1 MSSSPGIP
9 TAIGASG
16 GLSRKLPR
24 PFAGFRRH
32 GGFGPLAQVL
42 AAIVASVVVAAAF
55 GATDQWFVPLGAFAA
70 IGLVGLGF
78 MQPAIFLSVVL
89 LVRPCLDDFSTH
101 TFGMPGANAAG
112 AVASLVILLG
122 IALALRGKATV
133 LPATGLSWVLI
144 AVITLGSS
152 VLAMSNYGATI
163 GMEPVSDAIRV
174 VSYAVIFILAANIFS
189 TEDRVRKVFIVAG
202 LSGLIPAIWGLIEW
216 PTLEKTIYAIDIARI
231 SGPFVGPNPLGQYLA
246 VCILIVVGMPKDW
259 LSMRIRIM
267 ALTPMLICLVPT
279 YSRVGWIM
287 TVLGLAILEWKRRKH
302 LVIGMVA
309 IVAVVVM
316 LVPSVHDRLIP
327 SSTPTEGSAPTYES
341 FGWRFDNWTSLL
353 QLWSERPFTGYG
365 SHTTIYVN
373 PRRTIFH
380 ELSPDGGFEAHNSVV
395 RILVEGGLAL
405 MAGYLIFAFALTR
418 SLKRMRQA
426 RWRLGP
432 AAQLMTTIWVLIL
445 IVGLGTDDPF
455 DNTACIFLLF
465 TITGALEGTYL
476 MRAQRSTSASQAVSP
491 LFLPARPRTS

>member
-1 MSSSPGIP
+1 MSSFPGIP
-9 TAIGASG
+9 TAVGASG
-16 GLSRKLPR
+16 GLSRSLLR
-24 PFAGFRRH
+24 PFAGFGRD
-32 GGFGPLAQVL
+32 GGFGPVTQVL

-55 GATDQWFVPLGAFAA
+55 GQTDEWFIPLGAFAA
-70 IGLVGLGF
+70 IALVALGF
-78 MQPAIFLSVVL
+78 MQPAIFLSAVL
-89 LVRPCLDDFSTH
+89 IIRPCLDDFSTH

-112 AVASLVILLG
+112 AVASLVVLLG
-122 IALALRGKATV
+122 LALALRRKATL
-133 LPATGLSWVLI
+133 LPATSLSWVLI
-144 AVITLGSS
+144 AIITLGSS
-152 VLAMSNYGATI
+152 ALAMSNYGATI

-174 VSYAVIFILAANIFS
+174 VSYATVFILAANVFA
-189 TEDRVRKVFIVAG
+189 TEDRVRKVFVVAG
-202 LSGLIPAIWGLIEW
+202 LSGVIPAIWGLIEW
-216 PTLEKTIYAIDIARI
+216 PTLEKTIYAIDIARV

-246 VCILIVVGMPKDW
+246 VCILILVGMPKDW
-259 LSMRIRIM
+259 LSMRIRFL
-267 ALTPMLICLVPT
+267 ALAPMLICLVPT

-302 LVIGMVA
+302 LVIGMVV
-309 IVAVVVM
+309 IVVAVVM

-327 SSTPTEGSAPTYES
+327 SNTPTQGSAPTYES
-341 FGWRFDNWTSLL
+341 FGWRFDNWESLL
-353 QLWSERPFTGYG
+353 QLWTERPFTGYG

-373 PRRTIFH
+373 PRRTILH
-380 ELSPDGGFEAHNSVV
+380 TLAPDGGFEAHNSVV

-426 RWRLGP
+426 RWRLSP
-432 AAQLMTTIWVLIL
+432 AAQLLTTIWLLIL

-465 TITGALEGTYL
+465 TVTGALEGSYL
-476 MRAQRSTSASQAVSP
+476 LRAHRSTAGSEATSP